1 MKLSSRACANP
12 APSCGGA
19 QCAGDTSRMAECNNE
34 CCTKTDG
41 GWSPYGP
48 FTKCTCDPATGT
60 GTKTA
65 VKTCTNPLPA
75 CGGGM
80 CEGSAIKTEGCDK
93 ECCVKVDGG
102 WSGWTAWISD
112 CDKKC
117 GPGVQKRDRRCTEPA
132 PSCNGKECMGVNKET
147 EECNTCG
154 VVIGEGSMTRGDP
167 VKVKCTLKGNTRKFL
182 TVQWKTMGG
191 TPIVNGGSYQ
201 FLPVVVTPIYS
212 TMTMVVSNLKE
223 DAEYVCSFVFGHDQV
238 VESKVLIDF
247 LEMSFNFIMDWN

>member
-1 MKLSSRACANP
+1 MN
-12 APSCGGA
+12 G
-19 QCAGDTSRMAECNNE
+19 E
-34 CCTKTDG
+34 
-41 GWSPYGP
+41 
-48 FTKCTCDPATGT
+48 
-60 GTKTA
+60 
-65 VKTCTNPLPA
+65 
-75 CGGGM
+75 
-80 CEGSAIKTEGCDK
+80 
-93 ECCVKVDGG
+93 
-102 WSGWTAWISD
+102 WSGWSAWIND

-132 PSCNGKECMGVNKET
+132 PSCNGRECMGVNKET
-147 EECNTCG
+147 EICNTCG

-182 TVQWKTMGG
+182 TVQWKTMDG
-191 TPIVNGGSYQ
+191 TTILNGGSYQ

-223 DAEYVCSFVFGHDQV
+223 DAEYVCSFVFGQDQV